1 MIKNFK
7 YLAMA
12 AAVAALC
19 SAAAC
24 AKING
29 GDDNTDDGSSN
40 VPGVEL
46 VNEADKEISTVAVG
60 LTKEVMLAFS
70 EGLTKENVALK
81 VPAEASEW
89 CTASF
94 SNEKDAILLSTT
106 FNMEEDRSATISV
119 VDIEDET
126 KVYLSFIVKSIAGY
140 FNVTSKPAY
149 EIETVPTM
157 KVSAEQTTIEFT
169 IETNLGNWYAYSY
182 GMMDLGPAPWIG
194 FSQASGRGGET
205 CTVTVNANE
214 GSDRRAYINFDLEE
228 PGEFAMQSDYFT
240 LFLTQ
245 GPGQSSV
252 NPEDFKVFYWGP
264 SGEQIYLE
272 GNSYEVQFAAND
284 EGYMASKDFDIEPEG
299 ASFYPV
305 FCNPGTT
312 QKDMSIE
319 GAENPWMMITNWGL
333 GIVPTKNTTGASRS
347 TDLVLFTDS
356 NCTTEL
362 FRFKITQDGTV
373 AEM

>member
-29 GDDNTDDGSSN
+29 GDNDGDGSSN

-60 LTKEVMLAFS
+60 LTDYEVMLAFS
-70 EGLTKENVALK
+70 NGLTKENVALK

-126 KVYLSFIVKSIAGY
+126 KVYLSFTVKSTAGY
-140 FNVTSKPAY
+140 FNVTSAPAY
-149 EIETVPTM
+149 NNEYMPMMTVP
-157 KVSAEQTTIEFT
+157 AEQTTIVFT
-169 IETNLGNWYAYSY
+169 IETNLGKWYAYSY
-182 GMMDLGPAPWIG
+182 GMTEFGMD
-194 FSQASGRGGET
+194 
-205 CTVTVNANE
+205 
-214 GSDRRAYINFDLEE
+214 
-228 PGEFAMQSDYFT
+228 
-240 LFLTQ
+240 
-245 GPGQSSV
+245 
-252 NPEDFKVFYWGP
+252 
-264 SGEQIYLE
+264 
-272 GNSYEVQFAAND
+272 
-284 EGYMASKDFDIEPEG
+284 
-299 ASFYPV
+299 
-305 FCNPGTT
+305 
-312 QKDMSIE
+312 
-319 GAENPWMMITNWGL
+319 
-333 GIVPTKNTTGASRS
+333 
-347 TDLVLFTDS
+347 
-356 NCTTEL
+356 
-362 FRFKITQDGTV
+362 
-373 AEM
+373 